1 MNKTLRTSIRVPIN
15 SCTNYSQK
23 RDDLFQIPEDIPSLR
38 DAFST
43 VSPWICPQENEKGVV
58 TYLAQKLLPLINRPH
73 SKTCKQKKAWQKAWY
88 YRNKN
93 KRHDITETEMKPKF
107 DIAYV
112 LAKEGMAHTKMAP
125 LCELQERHKVQ
136 IGENYRNNQA
146 CATFIS
152 FISEDL
158 HVRLHEYS
166 TAP

>member
-1 MNKTLRTSIRVPIN
+1 
-15 SCTNYSQK
+15 
-23 RDDLFQIPEDIPSLR
+23 
-38 DAFST
+38 
-43 VSPWICPQENEKGVV
+43 
-58 TYLAQKLLPLINRPH
+58 
-73 SKTCKQKKAWQKAWY
+73 
-88 YRNKN
+88 
-93 KRHDITETEMKPKF
+93 MKPKF